1 MLGLNVGQGKSP
13 DRPSGTRATLKWDF
27 SAIDV
32 PVRLSSVDQDIWVQP
47 GDIIIGDA
55 DGIVCLPRSLAER
68 VIDMVP
74 KLVSG
79 FFFFKFLR

>member
-1 MLGLNVGQGKSP
+1 MSAQVTTRSFERRASLKS
-13 DRPSGTRATLKWDF
+13 DF

-32 PVRLSSVDQDIWVQP
+32 PVRLSSVDQDIWVRP

-55 DGIVCLPRSLAER
+55 DGIACLPRSLAVR
-68 VIDMVP
+68 VIEMVP

-79 FFFFKFLR
+79 GSSYDFIR